1 MSRIDIRSDLLPPL
15 VAVLLSLGLHAAAV
29 RWWPFALPRR
39 PAPPDTVLVEVT
51 RIREERPIQKK
62 NARRTPAPA
71 RKPKPAPAR
80 KRRPEPRPGP
90 PAKPA
95 PERTPPAPE
104 APSLRAPAQP
114 PAPARPPEARPVE
127 EKPARAKPL
136 PPVAA
141 LMPRPGDVKAAG
153 PPDPASAGSQE
164 ATLWLGDVDE
174 RYKGYLDRVRA
185 AIDLSW
191 RWREAMLAAGREGSV
206 VVSFTLEP
214 SGRLE
219 SVEVSESSGDP
230 ILDGEAVEAVR
241 RAVLPP
247 FPAHW
252 RIRRL
257 HLFAQ
262 FDYRME

>member
-1 MSRIDIRSDLLPPL
+1 MPRIDIRSDLVPPL
-15 VAVLLSLGLHAAAV
+15 VALILSLGLHAAAV
-29 RWWPFALPRR
+29 RWWPMTLPRQ
-39 PAPPDTVLVEVT
+39 PAPPDTVLVEVK
-51 RIREERPIQKK
+51 RIREEAPREKKRPRK
-62 NARRTPAPA
+62 PAPPA

-80 KRRPEPRPGP
+80 KKR
-90 PAKPA
+90 PA
-95 PERTPPAPE
+95 PRPE
-104 APSLRAPAQP
+104 APARPVPEPAPPKARAAPPRP
-114 PAPARPPEARPVE
+114 PAPAPPPAAQPVQ
-127 EKPARAKPL
+127 PSPVAGRPL

-141 LMPRPGDVKAAG
+141 LLPKPEDVKAAG
-153 PPDPASAGSQE
+153 APDPAAAETRE

-206 VVSFTLEP
+206 VVSFTLDP
-214 SGRLE
+214 AGRLE
-219 SVEVSESSGDP
+219 SAEVSESSGDP
-230 ILDGEAVEAVR
+230 ILDDEAVNAVR
-241 RAVLPP
+241 RAALPP
-247 FPAHW
+247 FPDHW

>member
-1 MSRIDIRSDLLPPL
+1 MSRIDIRSDIVPPL
-15 VAVLLSLGLHAAAV
+15 VAVLLSVGLHAAAV
-29 RWWPFALPRR
+29 RWWPFELPRQ
-39 PAPPDTVLVEVT
+39 PAPSQTVLVEVK
-51 RIREERPIQKK
+51 RIREETPREGET
-62 NARRTPAPA
+62 ARTAPSPA
-71 RKPKPAPAR
+71 RKSKPTPAR
-80 KRRPEPRPGP
+80 RQRSEPRTEHA
-90 PAKPA
+90 AKRA
-95 PERTPPAPE
+95 PQRTPPKPKASSPRASTGAP
-104 APSLRAPAQP
+104 APVRPRAPQ
-114 PAPARPPEARPVE
+114 PVE
-127 EKPARAKPL
+127 EKPVPAKPL

-141 LMPRPGDVKAAG
+141 LMPRPGDVRAAG
-153 PPDPASAGSQE
+153 PPDPASADTRE

-230 ILDGEAVEAVR
+230 ILDDEAVEAVR

-247 FPAHW
+247 FPDHW